1 MIDLDKLKEISES
14 ELAWMIRRGTTTVLI
29 EILIAE
35 CAKDYDVEP
44 EKILHELKAN
54 KRPFVGSMK
63 IINNLINT
71 LDDMGVVKREHVF
84 IVIEDVVKARGWEA
98 YKDENRYKGDVR

>member
-1 MIDLDKLKEISES
+1 MIDMDKLKEISES
-14 ELAWMIRRGTTTVLI
+14 ELAWMIRRGTCTVMI

-44 EKILHELKAN
+44 EKILKELKAN
-54 KRPFVGSMK
+54 TRPFVGCMK
-63 IINNLINT
+63 LINNLINT
-71 LDDMGVVKREHVF
+71 LEDMGVVKREHVF

-98 YKDENRYKGDVR
+98 YKNENRYKGDVR